1 MSRFTKLVAIPE
13 ETNQGLRGTNNTIM
27 LSVLGSP
34 SDRYQTSCSHP
45 TNRQFLKHVVSSAN
59 VGPFKVSG
67 YHLAVTSLKEVMED
81 IKQEQPDIYSGLAM
95 AGMLCCRYVRGSRS
109 SISNHSWGTAI
120 DIKIDNRLDQ
130 RGNNK
135 VQLGLTL
142 IAPIFNRHGWY
153 WGAGFPTEDAM
164 HFEISRE
171 KIKEWFNDGKMPPEA
186 TYPPEYGVTL
196 GERSNE
202 VRDIQLILN
211 KFGHNLIVDGIYDA
225 ATRAAIISLQA
236 SFGVRPDGIV
246 DTHTLTKIKEK
257 IGFN

>member
-1 MSRFTKLVAIPE
+1 MPSFTDLITIPE
-13 ETNQGLRGTNNTIM
+13 GINNGIRGTNNTIM

-34 SDRYQTSCSHP
+34 SDQYSTSCNNPS
-45 TNRQFLKHVVSSAN
+45 NRKFIKRLVSKED

-67 YHLAVTSLKEVMED
+67 YALAVESLKEVMHD
-81 IKQEQPDIYSGLAM
+81 IKTEQTDLYNRLST

-120 DIKIDNRLDQ
+120 DLKVNNRLDRRGNGKVQ
-130 RGNNK
+130 RG
-135 VQLGLTL
+135 LAL

-171 KIKEWFNDGKMPPEA
+171 KIKQWLDNGKIPEA
-186 TYPPEYGVTL
+186 GPYPAEHGVTL
-196 GERSNE
+196 GERSEE
-202 VRDIQLILN
+202 VKEIQFILN
-211 KFGHNLIVDGIYDA
+211 KFGHSLVIDGIYDA
-225 ATRAAIISLQA
+225 ATRAAVVSLQA

-246 DTHTLTKIKEK
+246 DSHTLKKIKERMT
-257 IGFN
+257 G

>member
-1 MSRFTKLVAIPE
+1 MPNFTDLITIPE
-13 ETNQGLRGTNNTIM
+13 GINKGIRGTNNTIM

-34 SDRYQTSCSHP
+34 SDQYSSSCTSPS
-45 TNRQFLKHVVSSAN
+45 NRKFIKNIISKN

-67 YHLAVTSLKEVMED
+67 YHLAVDSLQTVMHD
-81 IKQEQPDIYSGLAM
+81 IKTEQPNIYTRLGT

-120 DIKIDNRLDQ
+120 DLKIDNRLDR

-135 VQLGLTL
+135 VQRGLAL

-164 HFEISRE
+164 HFEVSRE
-171 KIKEWFNDGKMPPEA
+171 KIKEWLNSRKIPDAGP
-186 TYPPEYGVTL
+186 YPKEYGVTL
-196 GERSNE
+196 GERSE
-202 VRDIQLILN
+202 AVKEIQFILN
-211 KFGHNLIVDGIYDA
+211 AFGHHLIIDGIYDA
-225 ATRAAIISLQA
+225 ATRAAVVSLQA

-246 DTHTLTKIKEK
+246 DSHTLKKIKERMA
-257 IGFN
+257 NN